1 MTATSKAAIH
11 YLEQFRERQPELSG
25 QGLVWLDG
33 LRRNALEHLAAT
45 GFPTLRD
52 EAWKYTNVS
61 SITGQVFTPAAP
73 GAEVSDRAL
82 LESLLQPGLEGPRLV
97 FVNGHYQPELSNLP
111 GLGEGVRV
119 RPLAAVLAEK
129 GESLRP
135 HLAWLPEDGSGFT
148 ALNTAF
154 MTDGACIE
162 LAPGARIEE
171 PLHLV
176 FVGGEGALASPR
188 NLIIAGA
195 GSFATVLEEYVGP
208 EGGRYLTNT
217 HTRVSLAEKAQLVHY
232 RLNRESLRAF
242 HVGELR
248 IRQAA
253 GSRLVSTAVAL
264 GGLISRTEVQVDFSG
279 EGAETRLNGLY
290 VADGRQHTDHHLH
303 IDHRLPGCTSEQ
315 FYKGVL
321 DGAARGVFSGRVV
334 VHPDAQHTDARQS
347 NKSLLLSRNAEMD
360 ARPQLEIY
368 ADDVKCAHG
377 ATVGQLDRDALYY
390 LRARGV
396 GEAEARRLLIHA
408 FVGDVLARIPLLPL
422 RQVLERLLWARL
434 DRQEAAGA

>member
-1 MTATSKAAIH
+1 MTATGNAAIH
-11 YLEQFRERQPELSG
+11 YLEQFREQRPELPG
-25 QGLVWLDG
+25 REPAWLDG
-33 LRRNALEHLAAT
+33 LRREALEHLATA
-45 GFPTLRD
+45 GLPTPRD

-61 SITGQVFTPAAP
+61 SIAAQAFTPAAP
-73 GAEVSDRAL
+73 GAAVPDRAL
-82 LESLLQPGLEGPRLV
+82 LESLLEPGLGGPRLV
-97 FVNGHYQPELSNLP
+97 FVNGRYLPELSSP
-111 GLGEGVRV
+111 PALGGGVRV
-119 RPLAAVLAEK
+119 RPLAAALAEG

-135 HLAWLPEDGSGFT
+135 HLAWPPGDGSGFT

-154 MTDGACIE
+154 MADGACIE
-162 LAPGARIEE
+162 LAPGARLEE

-176 FVGGEGALASPR
+176 FVGGEDVLASPR

-195 GSFATVLEEYVGP
+195 ESSATVVEEYVGP

-217 HTRVSLAEKAQLVHY
+217 HTRISLEEKAQLVHY

-242 HVGELR
+242 HMGELR

-253 GSRLVSTAVAL
+253 GSRFVSTAVAL
-264 GGLISRTEVQVDFSG
+264 GGLISRTEVRVDFSG

-290 VADGRQHTDHHLH
+290 VASGRQHTDHHLH

-315 FYKGVL
+315 FFKGVL

-377 ATVGQLDRDALYY
+377 ATVGQLDGDALFY

-396 GEAEARRLLIHA
+396 GEAEARHLLIHA
-408 FVGDVLARIPLLPL
+408 FVGDVLDRIPLPPL
-422 RQVLERLLWARL
+422 RQALERLLWARL
-434 DRQEAAGA
+434 DRREAAGA